1 MMRMRRF
8 FPRLFS
14 AVTVMLLVMVPAS
27 RASPT
32 QQKSKNKERPIKK
45 QVWNFDGGI
54 LFQTEGG
61 LSELTCFQLTGRAT
75 APAFFDDF
83 KRIDDENGMEYRSG
97 QKVVTE
103 FPEELQVSF
112 IMFDI
117 PCKSQTLEPGPRK
130 YLTQEMMK
138 TLRFSFYWKRGIELR
153 HIDNLKRAA
162 ATAEP
167 VEPYNTEST
176 EELPKRF
183 RWILDFTV
191 PSTSVPLTDRLVL
204 IIRTPDG
211 RKAARVAARL

>member
-1 MMRMRRF
+1 MSRF
-8 FPRLFS
+8 FLRFVS
-14 AVTVMLLVMVPAS
+14 AVVAALLLVAPAWPAS
-27 RASPT
+27 QA
-32 QQKSKNKERPIKK
+32 QQGQKKKEKPLKK
-45 QVWNFDGGI
+45 QVLNFDGGI
-54 LFQTEGG
+54 FFATEGS

-75 APAFFDDF
+75 AAGFFDDF
-83 KRIDDENGMEYRSG
+83 KRIDDHNGMEYRSG

-103 FPEELQVSF
+103 FPDELQVSF

-138 TLRFSFYWKRGIELR
+138 SLRFSFYWKRGIELR
-153 HIDNLKRAA
+153 HIDNLQRAA

-167 VEPYNTEST
+167 VEPYNTESK
-176 EELPKRF
+176 EELPRRF
-183 RWILDFTV
+183 RWFLDFTI
-191 PSTSVPLTDRLVL
+191 PSASVPLTDRLVL